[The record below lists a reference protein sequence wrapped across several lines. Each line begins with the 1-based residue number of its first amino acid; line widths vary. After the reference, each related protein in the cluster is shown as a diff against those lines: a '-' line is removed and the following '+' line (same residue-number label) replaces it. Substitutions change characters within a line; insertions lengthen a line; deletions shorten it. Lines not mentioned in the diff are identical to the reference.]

1 MKLNKFTEEVHQNA
15 VEHGWWDEER
25 SFGDIISLCHSEL
38 SEALEEFRAKRGMVW
53 YTCTAGNGGGQPCN
67 PDKWLDCKNEADCTY
82 RSDKPEGI
90 AVELADCVIRI
101 LDWFGKEELDT
112 DALILQARTTIMCD
126 VPCRVYAAS
135 LGDCI
140 ARWHLLL
147 SLAYSCWCRA
157 SGSHAAAL
165 RMARCVAEIA
175 EWAEAKGVD
184 LEGIL
189 DIKHAYNKTRP
200 YRHGGKALR
209 CPETFFERENDGKS
223 PKRPIKGVVVYVH
236 PQGRYHT
243 VEFDL
248 LGGKVRESFMG
259 VDD

>member
-126 VPCRVYAAS
+126 VPCRFYAAS

-200 YRHGGKALR
+200 YRHGGKAL
-209 CPETFFERENDGKS
+209 
-223 PKRPIKGVVVYVH
+223 
-236 PQGRYHT
+236 
-243 VEFDL
+243 
-248 LGGKVRESFMG
+248 
-259 VDD
+259 

>member
-1 MKLNKFTEEVHQNA
+1 M
-15 VEHGWWDEER
+15 
-25 SFGDIISLCHSEL
+25 
-38 SEALEEFRAKRGMVW
+38 
-53 YTCTAGNGGGQPCN
+53 
-67 PDKWLDCKNEADCTY
+67 
-82 RSDKPEGI
+82 
-90 AVELADCVIRI
+90 ELADCVIRI

-200 YRHGGKALR
+200 YRHGGKAL
-209 CPETFFERENDGKS
+209 
-223 PKRPIKGVVVYVH
+223 
-236 PQGRYHT
+236 
-243 VEFDL
+243 
-248 LGGKVRESFMG
+248 
-259 VDD
+259 